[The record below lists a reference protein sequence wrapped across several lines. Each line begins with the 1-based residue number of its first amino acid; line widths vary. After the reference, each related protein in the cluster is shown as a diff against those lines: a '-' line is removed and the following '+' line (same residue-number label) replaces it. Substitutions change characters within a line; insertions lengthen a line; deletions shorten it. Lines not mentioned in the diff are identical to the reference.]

1 MKDVQI
7 IELGNEDIEV
17 ILDSYALTWS
27 EILGNPTNSKPLVEL
42 LNKLLAEKISKRV
55 EPLVAGTHSK
65 ITYDEN
71 GLVVAVIP

>member
-42 LNKLLAEKISKRV
+42 LNKLLAEKIRKN
-55 EPLVAGTHSK
+55 EK
-65 ITYDEN
+65 
-71 GLVVAVIP
+71 